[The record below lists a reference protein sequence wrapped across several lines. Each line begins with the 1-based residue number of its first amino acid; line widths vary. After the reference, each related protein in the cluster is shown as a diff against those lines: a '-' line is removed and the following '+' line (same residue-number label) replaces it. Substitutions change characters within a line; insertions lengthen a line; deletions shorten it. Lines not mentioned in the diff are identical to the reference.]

1 MLLTDIGAQPA
12 TFAARNSGSQR
23 RAKAGV
29 DINAQLKVGR
39 ILLPVD
45 LTQRSVGAAR
55 YAVDLA
61 KRLDAKVTLLNVIAT
76 TRRTPGDPSSEDG
89 SLTIEQRRVQH
100 TLAEILRTVPFRHR
114 SVHGDPATQI
124 VEHARSE
131 SADLILMP
139 TRGRRRWGG
148 LFTDSVT
155 ARVMQHA
162 HCPVWT
168 GVENVS
174 ARIQN
179 VLCALALA
187 PRSAGILKWASQ
199 LANRC
204 QSQLSIVHSSVAFAD
219 LAGACYFYDLSKARR
234 AWVRQDIGALQR
246 AAGTRANVWLEPCT
260 PERGVTAVARR
271 IRADLLVIGRGPRLW
286 PLGRLWSR
294 AYEIVCKAP
303 CPVVV
308 IC

>member
-1 MLLTDIGAQPA
+1 
-12 TFAARNSGSQR
+12 
-23 RAKAGV
+23 V
-29 DINAQLKVGR
+29 
-39 ILLPVD
+39 
-45 LTQRSVGAAR
+45 
-55 YAVDLA
+55 
-61 KRLDAKVTLLNVIAT
+61 
-76 TRRTPGDPSSEDG
+76 
-89 SLTIEQRRVQH
+89 
-100 TLAEILRTVPFRHR
+100 AELLRTVPFRHV
-114 SVHGDPATQI
+114 SVPGDPARRI
-124 VEHARSE
+124 IEHARAE
-131 SADLILMP
+131 RADLILMP
-139 TRGRRRWGG
+139 TRGRGRWGG

-155 ARVMQHA
+155 ARVMRHA

-174 ARIQN
+174 ARIQY

-187 PRSAGILKWASQ
+187 PRSTRVLTWASR
-199 LANRC
+199 LADRFEAR
-204 QSQLSIVHSSVAFAD
+204 LSIVHSSVAFAD

-286 PLGRLWSR
+286 PLGGLWSR